1 MAEEPPNLVL
11 AKLEEIRKEQART
24 SEHVGA
30 LANSLVSMRREFV
43 RAHDEIQRDL
53 ASLKSS
59 VSALVVSVD
68 DHSRRLERIEA
79 RLGLTDSHQSTCRS

>member
-1 MAEEPPNLVL
+1 MAEEPPNLVF

-30 LANSLVSMRREFV
+30 LANSLVSMRREFE
-43 RAHDEIQRDL
+43 RAHGEIQRDL

-59 VSALVVSVD
+59 VSVLVVSVD

-79 RLGLTDSHQSTCRS
+79 RLGLTDSHH